1 MTADY
6 GHVTVFL
13 RQAVENLAVK
23 TNGIYVDA
31 TLGGGGHTDLL
42 LKKAFH
48 GHVYSFDQ
56 DENAIDFNKK
66 RFSKE
71 ISEGRLSLIH
81 SNFQNLIKELN
92 LLKVF
97 AIDGI
102 VFDLGVSSPQ
112 FDDEKRGFSYRSDAR
127 LDMRMDQSQSLDAY
141 QIVNTWKYKDLA
153 SIINR
158 YGEEKFASSI
168 ARKIIKRREV
178 QPIITTEEL
187 VETIKEALPDKIL
200 HKKGHPAKK
209 TFQAIRIAVNDE
221 LNVLQEALK
230 QASQLLNSGGRIS
243 VITFQSLE
251 DRIVKHFFNQL
262 ATKNQLPSKLP
273 VPDKFI
279 QEEFKLLTKHPIIP
293 SIEEIEENHRA
304 HSAKLRVLEKN

>member
-42 LKKAFH
+42 LKKALH

-141 QIVNTWKYKDLA
+141 QIVNTWEYKDLA

-230 QASQLLNSGGRIS
+230 QA
-243 VITFQSLE
+243 
-251 DRIVKHFFNQL
+251 
-262 ATKNQLPSKLP
+262 
-273 VPDKFI
+273 
-279 QEEFKLLTKHPIIP
+279 
-293 SIEEIEENHRA
+293 
-304 HSAKLRVLEKN
+304 